1 MRIKSFSIKIGS
13 LIFGIESIY
22 YILTGFFL
30 FGMIIVAFSIM
41 HIKDLDILGSYS
53 TLLIISGL
61 VITSGIIYKGIQK
74 AEDISKK

>member
-41 HIKDLDILGSYS
+41 HIKDLDILGYYS